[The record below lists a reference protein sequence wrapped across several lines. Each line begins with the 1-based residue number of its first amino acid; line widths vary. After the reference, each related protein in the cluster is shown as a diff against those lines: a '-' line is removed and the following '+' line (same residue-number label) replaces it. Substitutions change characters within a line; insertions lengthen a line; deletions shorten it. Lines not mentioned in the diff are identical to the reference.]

1 MWGNSSLPVRAMARD
16 RNGYT
21 HGRDD
26 SRRRCGRVDE
36 RGSCNWNNGHQ
47 NGALRS
53 SWRHRQSSRSRT
65 RRRWSPRGKPL
76 RKCLQTQQEPRR
88 DNCWPQQ
95 NGRADSRDDSHLSDD
110 DSSYSSCSD
119 SRSSSNASNKEGSGK
134 GGATI
139 KEKSGGGKDK
149 IVHFSWRKGM
159 VLAGRYQL
167 LRALGDG
174 TFGRVVLAHD
184 RHEDTEV
191 AVKIIRDVKR
201 YMENAKI
208 EARILKAIHKAD
220 PDGISRCAR
229 MYGTFVHEARY
240 YCLVFEPL
248 GVSLYKFLKRNAFR
262 GFWVQDVQSFAR
274 QSLLALSFLHGRLR
288 LTHTDLKPENIL
300 LEGAQPG
307 MSSYFPRERYW
318 LEQQARRSSTSLPPS
333 TPYLRPFNSQ
343 IKLIDFG
350 NATYDSEHHSSVI
363 NTRQYRGPEVVLEQG
378 WKESSDLW
386 SLGCILMELYTGSLL
401 FGTHENL
408 EHLALMEATLQRFPQ
423 CMSALASPNA
433 RSSFMIQDGCG
444 GLRLRWPEG
453 ASSAESEQRVRR
465 QRHLGQLAMRSHEQL
480 ADLVYR
486 MLALVPS
493 QRPTPAQAL
502 EHPFFATAFND

>member
-1 MWGNSSLPVRAMARD
+1 
-16 RNGYT
+16 
-21 HGRDD
+21 
-26 SRRRCGRVDE
+26 
-36 RGSCNWNNGHQ
+36 
-47 NGALRS
+47 LRLT
-53 SWRHRQSSRSRT
+53 WRHRQSSRSRS

-76 RKCLQTQQEPRR
+76 RKWQEQQDGKRPAASCNTRTNVRHSTSPRTRAHVYEWEPRAGEGTR
-88 DNCWPQQ
+88 LCEQLREKVANS
-95 NGRADSRDDSHLSDD
+95 RADSRDDSHLSDH
-110 DSSYSSCSD
+110 SSYSSCSD
-119 SRSSSNASNKEGSGK
+119 SRSSSNASKEEGSGK
-134 GGATI
+134 GGGATI

-149 IVHFSWRKGM
+149 IVHFSWHKAM
-159 VLAGRYQL
+159 VLDGRYQL

-174 TFGRVVLAHD
+174 TFGRAVLAHD

-208 EARILKAIHKAD
+208 EARILKAIRKAD
-220 PDGISRCAR
+220 PDGVSRCAR
-229 MYGTFVHEARY
+229 MYRTFVHEARY

-248 GVSLYKFLKRNAFR
+248 GVSLYKFLKRNSFR
-262 GFWVQDVQSFAR
+262 GFWAQDVQSFAK
-274 QSLLALSFLHGRLR
+274 QSLLALSFLHGQLR

-300 LEGAQPG
+300 LEGAEPG
-307 MSSYFPRERYW
+307 LSSYFPRERQW
-318 LEQQARRSSTSLPPS
+318 LEQQAHRSSSSLLPS
-333 TPYLRPFNSQ
+333 TSYLRPVNSR

-350 NATYDSEHHSSVI
+350 NATYDNEHHSSVI

-378 WKESSDLW
+378 WSESSDLW
-386 SLGCILMELYTGSLL
+386 SLGCILIELYTGSLL

-408 EHLALMEATLQRFPQ
+408 EHLALMEATLQRFPP

-433 RSSFMIQDGCG
+433 KSNFMVQDGCG

-453 ASSAESEQRVRR
+453 ASSAESEKRVRR

-480 ADLVYR
+480 ADIVFR

-502 EHPFFATAFND
+502 EHPFWGAAFDD